1 MDIKLVEKIK
11 KVFYLGYSESEIQD
25 LLKITNECWFY
36 LKEKYQL
43 HTFFEEATHE
53 LALQKILDYENT
65 RVPIQQINNYI
76 KKKFENDELSFSQ
89 LLQLLNQHHPEF
101 NQQLQMEKE
110 KHKLTK
116 KELEIKQMLAKHSM
130 RTIDDKNKPI
140 KVEFKEIS
148 LDLIDEDKKNDNKML
163 ALTKGDTL

>member
-1 MDIKLVEKIK
+1 MDIKLVEKIRK
-11 KVFYLGYSESEIQD
+11 IFYLGYSEREIQD
-25 LLKITNECWFY
+25 ILKLSDERWFD

-43 HTFFEEATHE
+43 NTFFEEATHE

-65 RVPIQQINNYI
+65 RVPIEQINNYI

-130 RTIDDKNKPI
+130 RAIDDKNKPI
-140 KVEFKEIS
+140 QVEFKEIS
-148 LDLIDEDKKNDNKML
+148 LDLIDEDEENDNEML
-163 ALTKGDTL
+163 ALSEGDTI